1 HKVVPDMYASSDVCL
16 VPLRRGFTA
25 ESVPCKVFTITA
37 AARPLIASVDK
48 DSDTH
53 RFVQEAQCGLWVE
66 PENPKALAEA
76 ILALYSD
83 RELRERLGRN
93 GREYVET
100 HYTRQAIARQYAEL
114 LEEVVESRIV

>member
-1 HKVVPDMYASSDVCL
+1 MYASSDVCL
-16 VPLRRGFTA
+16 VPLRKGFTA

-66 PENPKALAEA
+66 PENPRALAEA
-76 ILALYSD
+76 IWPY

-114 LEEVVESRIV
+114 LREVVPLPRMLW